1 MQRYSMTSICRE
13 SLLVLLLGSTMLFA
27 QNEPP
32 RMPSTQR
39 AGSISFEAIPLFSPE
54 DTAACRVQVHYRIRE
69 DFFIVLRNIE
79 SLLPNDFLAKGDL
92 LIELRNKAGISVGR
106 YIRSIVLRK
115 DRMPGENDVPADLQG
130 AASFSVPPGE
140 YSVFFNVEDRQSQRS
155 FTNKN
160 ETVAARRHSSA
171 FDVSIPLF
179 VTGPPTSASDGGIF
193 QVLNH
198 GTDVFF
204 GERGGL
210 LFTVWAPSDTS
221 TLTATSLLT
230 LQPEFKGLEQSEL
243 RGTALTVV
251 DGIPELIPGQEDTL
265 TSEATMVRYRVRPA
279 DPRWKSV
286 YLPLPLEK
294 LQPGRARLKVDISS
308 GTSTK
313 TLQPQFRVLWL
324 NQPLSLRDPDLAID
338 ALQHIA
344 STEEMDALRSLS
356 QSRSSQRF
364 FDFWFKKDPDTA
376 TAYNEMMAEYYRR
389 VDAAISRYS
398 TPQEADGYKSDRG
411 RILILYGTPTKNER
425 VFSPSQPPREVWTY
439 PAVKRRFVFEDRRR
453 NGIYTLIAVDTL

>member
-1 MQRYSMTSICRE
+1 MTSIYRK
-13 SLLVLLLGSTMLFA
+13 SLSILLLGSTMLFS
-27 QNEPP
+27 QNVPPP
-32 RMPSTQR
+32 RMPAAQR
-39 AGSISFEAIPLFSPE
+39 AASISFEAIPLFSP
-54 DTAACRVQVHYRIRE
+54 DDSTACLVQVHYRIRE

-79 SLLPNDFLAKGDL
+79 SLLPNDFVAKGDL
-92 LIELRNKAGISVGR
+92 LIEVRNKAGISVGR
-106 YIRSIVLRK
+106 YIRSILLRK
-115 DRMPGENDVPADLQG
+115 KSMPGENDIPNDLQG
-130 AASFSVPPGE
+130 AASFSIPPGE

-155 FTNKN
+155 FTNKE
-160 ETVAARRHSSA
+160 ETVTARRHLTA
-171 FDVSIPLF
+171 FDVSTPLF
-179 VTGPPTSASDGGIF
+179 VSDPPTSTPEGTLV

-198 GTDVFF
+198 GKDVFF

-210 LFTVWAPSDTS
+210 LFTVWTPSSTS
-221 TLTATSLLT
+221 ALTASSLLT
-230 LQPEFKGLEQSEL
+230 LQPEFKGLEQIEL
-243 RGTALTVV
+243 RGTDLIVV
-251 DGIPELIPGQEDTL
+251 DGILDLVPGQKDTL
-265 TSEATMVRYRVRPA
+265 TSEATVVKYRVRPA
-279 DPRWKSV
+279 DPRWKTV
-286 YLPLPLEK
+286 YIPLPLEK

-308 GTSTK
+308 ATSTK

-356 QSRSSQRF
+356 QSRSAKRF
-364 FDFWFKKDPDTA
+364 FEFWFKKDPDTM

-398 TPQEADGYKSDRG
+398 TPKETDGYKTDRG
-411 RILILYGTPTKNER
+411 RILILYGTPTSNER